1 MYANKKSVN
10 KKNENKNLTDKRV
23 ELETITQS
31 EATQIQKDTSHM
43 VYLNCGCSL

>member
-10 KKNENKNLTDKRV
+10 KKKETKKLTDKWV
-23 ELETITQS
+23 ALETITQS

-43 VYLNCGCSL
+43 VYLNCGC